1 VYKFNKRILKVL
13 EKVARIS
20 SADEDVAVFNHVK
33 QRISPEPLLQRLDI
47 TVFLYHK
54 I

>member
-1 VYKFNKRILKVL
+1 M
-13 EKVARIS
+13 S
-20 SADEDVAVFNHVK
+20 SADEDVAVSNHVK

-54 I
+54 IWSATGIRQGRTPYINP